1 MRCFHSITQADQIT
15 QLAML
20 LQQCSRVSNRKT
32 IHWFKVTD
40 LCYVTTISKSKEGSR
55 CFFKKL
61 HLESFM
67 LILQISSR
75 LLQINYLIH
84 VSERHLMT
92 GQCFKVQY
100 PRLTVNATGRFEA
113 ANKSARDQ
121 KIWQQQRVNS
131 HEPAEH
137 NLFWLNQVSH
147 QSWTERSGTET
158 TSETFALG

>member
-121 KIWQQQRVNS
+121 KFGNNSVWIHMNQRNTICFGWIRYLTRAGRS
-131 HEPAEH
+131 A
-137 NLFWLNQVSH
+137 L
-147 QSWTERSGTET
+147 ERRPPVKH
-158 TSETFALG
+158 LL